1 MQHMVQAGMQAFPPA
16 TFPTNAAPEMQVSV
30 KGSLNES
37 LSSLKSA
44 ENVHQQQQQ
53 QQQQHNNLHV
63 SRSNSAM
70 LHKFTTKLFFFR
82 PQG

>member
-1 MQHMVQAGMQAFPPA
+1 MQAFPPA

-44 ENVHQQQQQ
+44 ENVQNVHQQQQ

-63 SRSNSAM
+63 SIKYIA
-70 LHKFTTKLFFFR
+70 LAQYCVTK
-82 PQG
+82 

>member
-53 QQQQHNNLHV
+53 QQQHNNLHV
-63 SRSNSAM
+63 SYFSLIIIPYTM
-70 LHKFTTKLFFFR
+70 TK
-82 PQG
+82 